1 MVQKSNH
8 MGISEKHI
16 AAWDFTTGILRWR
29 LWAYLGLQ
37 DIRQRYRRSSLGPLW
52 LTLGLGV
59 TILGIG
65 LLYSQIL
72 KTPPG
77 TFIPFI
83 AISLLVW
90 NFMSTVVTE
99 STTVFQAGSGLISSV
114 RVPYTSFVLRCI
126 VRNLIV
132 AAHCVI
138 PVVIAYV
145 YYKYPVHLTGLAA
158 VPGLVLVLLNMYWLG
173 LCLAMVCLRYRDVA
187 QIVIYAMQ
195 LALFVT
201 PIIWQPSQLRPNTPF
216 LLFNPIYHLIE
227 LVRAPIFE
235 NRIPW
240 ASFEFS
246 AIMLL
251 VGGAIT
257 AVFFSRFRRDLAY
270 WI

>member
-1 MVQKSNH
+1 MVQKSRQ
-8 MGISEKHI
+8 MDISEKHI

-29 LWAYLGLQ
+29 LWAYLGVQ

-83 AISLLVW
+83 AISLLAW
-90 NFMSTVVTE
+90 NFLSTVVTE
-99 STTVFQAGSGLISSV
+99 STTAFQAGAGLISSV
-114 RVPYTSFVLRCI
+114 RVPYTTFVLRCL

-132 AAHCVI
+132 AAHCI
-138 PVVIAYV
+138 LPVVIAFV
-145 YYKYPVHLTGLAA
+145 YYKYPVDVVALAA
-158 VPGLVLVLLNMYWLG
+158 LPGLVLMLLNMYWLA

-201 PIIWQPSQLRPNTPF
+201 PIIWQPTQLRAGTPF
-216 LLFNPIYHLIE
+216 LAFNPIYHLIE
-227 LVRAPIFE
+227 LIRAPIFE
-235 NRIPW
+235 HRVPL
-240 ASFEFS
+240 ASYQFS
-246 AIMLL
+246 AIMLV

-257 AVFFSRFRRDLAY
+257 ALVFNRFRRDLAY